1 MAVDRDVM
9 MPGSRVDLTFDPR
22 LDGEILGSELEVNR
36 TRHARVFRR
45 LDKEDS
51 RAGIYFRSLG
61 GRWRW
66 RRGFLDMLG
75 VLSSTAATHCGQG
88 ENKSQKDKDWVNA
101 GLSHDLSSSSVLDAH
116 RAPILCWAVAK
127 HALGR
132 TRIIVDPVRDQQ
144 TVQAATDR
152 DGERSIPL
160 RCVRRRSDR
169 GDGSAF
175 RSRTR

>member
-9 MPGSRVDLTFDPR
+9 MPGSRVDLTLDPR

-45 LDKEDS
+45 LDKENS

-61 GRWRW
+61 GRW

-101 GLSHDLSSSSVLDAH
+101 GLNHDLSSPSVLDAH
-116 RAPILCWAVAK
+116 RARILCWAVAK

-132 TRIIVDPVRDQQ
+132 TWIIVDAVRDQQ